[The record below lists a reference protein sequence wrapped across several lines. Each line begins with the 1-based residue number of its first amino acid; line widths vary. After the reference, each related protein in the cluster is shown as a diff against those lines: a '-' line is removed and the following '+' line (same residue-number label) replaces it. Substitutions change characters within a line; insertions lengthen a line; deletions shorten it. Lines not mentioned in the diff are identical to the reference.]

1 MKPSFHSK
9 LLNSPFEDP
18 GLHIRLSRERRAL
31 MFDLG
36 STVNLSSRDILK
48 TTDIFVTHSH
58 IDHFIGFDN
67 VLRVSLKRE
76 SPLKIYGPKGFID
89 CVRGKLE
96 SYTWNLISDYPL
108 RIDVSEVTE
117 TSIKKA
123 AFRAKNRFRPEDSG
137 TELFNGTLLEDSLFK
152 VSAEILD
159 HQIPCLAFSIEENYH
174 INIDKVKLSRL
185 NLPVGPWLGELKSA
199 IREER
204 TEDTFII
211 EGKTFTYSELRGIA
225 GITEGQKISY
235 VVDVLGSTRNKKKI
249 IELVKNSDILYI
261 ETFFLDED
269 SGRAKDRYHLTAKEA
284 GSIAREANV
293 GRIEAIHFSP
303 RYMDKAEKLV
313 EEAEEEFKK
322 TV

>member
-1 MKPSFHSK
+1 MKPSFHLK
-9 LLNSPFEDP
+9 LLNGPFEDP
-18 GLHIRLSRERRAL
+18 GLYIRLPRERRAL

-36 STVNLSSRDILK
+36 STVNLSSREILK

-123 AFRAKNRFRPEDSG
+123 VFKAKNRFRPEDSG
-137 TELFNGTLLEDSLFK
+137 TEPFNGTLLEDSFFK

-185 NLPVGPWLGELKSA
+185 NLQVGPWLGELKRA

-204 TEDTFII
+204 TEDAFII

-235 VVDVLGSTRNKKKI
+235 VVDVLGSSGNKKKI
-249 IELVKNSDILYI
+249 IELVKSSDILYI

-269 SGRAKDRYHLTAKEA
+269 RDRAKDRYHLTAKEA
-284 GSIAREANV
+284 GRIAREANA

-303 RYMDKAEKLV
+303 RYMDKPEKLV
-313 EEAEEEFKK
+313 EEAEEEFNK
-322 TV
+322 

>member
-9 LLNSPFEDP
+9 LLNGPFEDP
-18 GLHIRLSRERRAL
+18 GIYIRLLREGRAL

-36 STVNLSSRDILK
+36 STLNLSPRDILK
-48 TTDIFVTHSH
+48 ITDIFVTHSH

-76 SPLKIYGPKGFID
+76 SPLRIYGPKGFID
-89 CVRGKLE
+89 CVKGKLE

-137 TELFNGTLLEDSLFK
+137 IEPFNGTLLEDPLFK

-159 HQIPCLAFSIEENYH
+159 HQIPCLAFSIKENYH
-174 INIDKVKLSRL
+174 INIDKAKLSRL

-199 IREER
+199 IREKR
-204 TEDTFII
+204 TEDTFKI
-211 EGKTFTYSELRGIA
+211 EGNTFTYSELRGIA

-235 VVDVLGSTRNKKKI
+235 VVDVIGSTGNKKKI
-249 IELVKNSDILYI
+249 IELVKGSDILYI
-261 ETFFLDED
+261 ETFFLQED
-269 SGRAKDRYHLTAKEA
+269 IDRAKNRYHLTAKEA

-293 GRIEAIHFSP
+293 GRMEAIHFSS
-303 RYMDKAEKLV
+303 RYMGKAERLV
-313 EEAEEEFKK
+313 REAEEEFKK